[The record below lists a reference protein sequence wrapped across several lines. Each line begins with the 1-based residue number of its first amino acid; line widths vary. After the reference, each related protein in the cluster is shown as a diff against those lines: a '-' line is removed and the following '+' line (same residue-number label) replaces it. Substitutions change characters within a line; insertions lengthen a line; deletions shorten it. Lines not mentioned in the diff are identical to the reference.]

1 MADGKMNWYTLHVY
15 SSMEKSVKNA
25 LEERIA
31 QSGELRSSFGEV
43 LLPTEKVHEVQ
54 MVVRSRANAVCTRAM
69 SSFRWR

>member
-43 LLPTEKVHEVQ
+43 
-54 MVVRSRANAVCTRAM
+54 
-69 SSFRWR
+69 FRVKPCRWLV

>member
-43 LLPTEKVHEVQ
+43 LLPTE
-54 MVVRSRANAVCTRAM
+54 
-69 SSFRWR
+69 